1 MADKQKKWNRTSVS
15 SHSLFHLNW
24 KANVPT
30 RRHAG
35 YRSRSEYI
43 CKLVE
48 DDLRKAG
55 VLKAQPPGKRKL
67 PRIVRGRKSSKNTS
81 ASKSA
86 ADV

>member
-43 CKLVE
+43 CRLAE

-55 VLKAQPPGKRKL
+55 VLKDAAARKAKVAQNCSRAE
-67 PRIVRGRKSSKNTS
+67 IVQKHISLEIHVR
-81 ASKSA
+81 
-86 ADV
+86 